1 MKIAHLKSSLLVSL
15 TVAVAQPLIGQI
27 DVVERRYVPQE
38 NIEAFIHRE
47 TTYWSEIAKQAIR
60 EGKLQRWSLW
70 QQVDGFDIDNNHNFI
85 FNFTY
90 PDGDTLDN
98 AAEIWDPKKVFP
110 RVNPSRI
117 DTLSLSTVKD
127 VLFYYRYVF
136 VKKAQA
142 QYIRVNFS
150 KASDLTRYLELEE
163 AVWLPFVMERM
174 DSGKTNVVSWTLA
187 ELVMPR
193 GANAPY
199 NAITVDGFT
208 TLSGALRSTYGDDAK
223 FPDFE
228 EFQAVHQKIAIHV
241 YRLIKAVDSENVDSE
256 K

>member
-1 MKIAHLKSSLLVSL
+1 MKIAHLKSALLASLLVA
-15 TVAVAQPLIGQI
+15 TVQPLFGQI
-27 DVVERRYVPQE
+27 DEVERRLVPKE

-60 EGKLQRWSLW
+60 EGMLERWSLW
-70 QQVDGFDIDNNHNFI
+70 QQVDGFDLDKKHNFI
-85 FNFTY
+85 LIRTY
-90 PDGDTLDN
+90 PDGDTLDKS
-98 AAEIWDPKKVFP
+98 AEIWDPKKVFP
-110 RVNPSRI
+110 RVNPSRM

-127 VLFYYRYVF
+127 RLYYYRYVH
-136 VKKAQA
+136 VKTAQP

-150 KASDLTRYLELEE
+150 KASDMARYLELEE
-163 AVWLPFVMERM
+163 TVWLPFVMERM
-174 DSGKTNVVSWTLA
+174 DSGKTNVVSWALA

-199 NAITVDGFT
+199 NAITTDGFT

-228 EFQAVHQKIAIHV
+228 EFRAVHQKVEIHV
-241 YRLIKAVDSENVDSE
+241 YRLIKAVGSDEIDPDR
-256 K
+256 